1 MKVHFYALMAM
12 SLISTQIQANESS
25 IDSAENVE
33 EVEVT
38 ASILNPSRII
48 NPLYVIDGSEIED
61 DATTSLGEAVD
72 SYLGVSIAD
81 YGAAVGQP
89 IIRGM
94 SGPRVK
100 ILKNGM
106 VNRDVSGLGVD
117 HLNDID
123 LNDIQ
128 QVEIVKGPSSL
139 LYANGT
145 IGGIINVVDN
155 CIIEEN
161 LDKQEFIAGL
171 ETQSVNDGDV
181 QHLNYKNNIA
191 GFNVNFGYKKSEF
204 GNFDVPDGAVMHDE
218 DHEDHEG
225 HDEHEEEELSYIE
238 NSDLEIEST
247 KFGISRAG
255 DWGYFGVSVDNLES
269 VYGIPYHGEHADEHG
284 DEHDDH
290 DDDHGDDHDDDHADD
305 DHDDDDHGDEH
316 EGERIFSTT
325 DSESLTVKG
334 LYNLNGNL
342 VNSVTYNYRDTD
354 YTLTEAHAE
363 EEGHDEHEEEE
374 HEEHAPTVFSN
385 DATEYG
391 AIFDL
396 SNDNFIQKISLNFV
410 DEDSSIVGEEAFM
423 NPANNEE
430 FTIGYFMSADL
441 DNFYLDAGFRID
453 QIDRTGSVTDEDHGD
468 IDYYSIDD
476 DTNSFA
482 LSLGRDLSDSLDV
495 NFGFSSVERL
505 PSVIELFM
513 NGPHMATGRL
523 ETGNPNLNS
532 ETSNN
537 FDITFNFDNGDF
549 YAYASFYINDV
560 DNYITLMDELDD
572 HDDHDDDHGDEHG
585 DDDHDDDH
593 GDDHGDDDHDDHA
606 EHANLI
612 HADYVQEDAEF
623 RGYEFEFGRTFSLG
637 SGDLTLSFGR
647 DDVNA
652 EFSDGHNVPRIN
664 PSRNIYSLSYVEND
678 WVFKLSLKDVEK
690 QNDIGEGESV
700 TDSYQML
707 NTRLTK
713 TFNLSGPGELKVS
726 IFGSNLLDEVARNH
740 SSFVKKQVPLAGR
753 NYGAKFSY
761 KF

>member
-1 MKVHFYALMAM
+1 MKVKFSALMAM
-12 SLISTQIQANESS
+12 SLIITQINADEPAT
-25 IDSAENVE
+25 DSAENVE

-128 QVEIVKGPSSL
+128 QIEIVKGPSSL

-155 CIIEEN
+155 CIAEGN
-161 LDKQEFIAGL
+161 YDKQEFIAGL

-191 GFNVNFGYKKSEF
+191 GFNVNFGYKNSEF
-204 GNFDVPDGAVMHDE
+204 GNFDIPDGAVMHDE
-218 DHEDHEG
+218 DHEG
-225 HDEHEEEELSYIE
+225 HDEHEEEEELSYIE

-269 VYGIPYHGEHADEHG
+269 VYGIPYHGEHGDEHG

-396 SNDNFIQKISLNFV
+396 SNDNLIQKISLNFV

-468 IDYYSIDD
+468 VDYYSIDD

-495 NFGFSSVERL
+495 NFGFSSEERL

-753 NYGAKFSY
+753 NYGAKFTY